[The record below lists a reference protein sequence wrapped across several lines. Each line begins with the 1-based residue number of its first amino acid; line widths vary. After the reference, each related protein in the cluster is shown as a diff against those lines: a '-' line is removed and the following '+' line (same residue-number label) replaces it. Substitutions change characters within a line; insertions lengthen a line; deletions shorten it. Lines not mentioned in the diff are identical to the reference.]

1 MPGDFNLVLFYFHKR
16 IMEAKIA
23 RSRWFRLVPIA
34 FITYSLAYLDRANFG
49 FGTAGGMAKDLH
61 ITPGISSL
69 LSSLFFLGYFF
80 FQVPGTHYAAT
91 KSAKK
96 LIFWSLILWGICAMA
111 TGMTSNVNVLI
122 VIRFML
128 GVVESAV
135 MPSMIILLS
144 RWFTKKER
152 SRANTFLILGNP
164 VTILWMS
171 ILSGYLINSLGWRWM
186 FILEGLPA
194 IIWAFFWWNLVNDK
208 PKDAKW
214 LSDEDKA
221 ALEIVLFKEQ
231 QNINPVKNY
240 LQAFKKNAVILLCLQ
255 YAFWSI
261 GVYGFV
267 MWLPTIIKAAPNMT
281 IVETG
286 WLSAIPYLFAIIAML
301 ITSYYS
307 DKTLNRKNFVWT
319 FLLIGAIAF
328 YSSYLIGTSNFW
340 LSFILLVIAG
350 AVMYAPYGP
359 FFAII
364 PEILPSN
371 VTAGAIALINSLGA
385 LGSFAGSY
393 LVGYLN
399 GKTGNFGASYV
410 FMAGSLLI
418 AAVLT
423 IIAVKDSEMKMK
435 RATEEKIFSGVV
447 DQ

>member
-1 MPGDFNLVLFYFHKR
+1 
-16 IMEAKIA
+16 METTIAKT
-23 RSRWFRLVPIA
+23 RWYRLVPVA

-49 FGTAGGMAKDLH
+49 FGTAGGMSKDLH
-61 ITPGISSL
+61 ITPAISSL
-69 LSSLFFLGYFF
+69 LGSLFFLGYFF
-80 FQVPGTHYAAT
+80 FQIPGTHYAAT

-96 LIFWSLILWGICAMA
+96 LIFWSLILWGVCAMA
-111 TGMTSNVNVLI
+111 TGMTSNVNMLI

-208 PKDAKW
+208 PKEAKW
-214 LSDEDKA
+214 LSQQDKD
-221 ALEIVLFKEQ
+221 ALEAVLQKEQ
-231 QNINPVKNY
+231 QNIKPVKNY
-240 LQAFKKNAVILLCLQ
+240 LQAFKTRAVILLCLQ
-255 YAFWSI
+255 YAFWSV

-267 MWLPTIIKAAPNMT
+267 MWLPTIIKAAPNMS

-286 WLSAIPYLFAIIAML
+286 WLSSVPYLFAIIAML
-301 ITSYYS
+301 VTSYYS
-307 DKTLNRKNFVWT
+307 DKTLKRKIFVWP

-328 YSSYLIGTSNFW
+328 YSSYLIGTTNFW
-340 LSFILLVIAG
+340 LSFTLLVIAG

-359 FFAII
+359 FFAIM
-364 PEILPSN
+364 PEILPAN
-371 VTAGAIALINSLGA
+371 VIAGAIALINSLGA

-399 GKTGNFGASYV
+399 GTTGGFGASYI
-410 FMAGSLLI
+410 FMSGSLLI
-418 AAVLT
+418 SAILT
-423 IIAVKDSEMKMK
+423 MVAVKDSDTKLSI
-435 RATEEKIFSGVV
+435 TVSQQVV
-447 DQ
+447 VEI